1 MTKQR
6 IVVVGAG
13 VAGLAAARALR
24 RRGYS
29 VIVLEARPQIGGRI
43 LTRQVRTVP
52 APIELGAEFIHGEAP
67 ETMRVVR
74 AAGLHVEKTG
84 GDLWIAHGG
93 KLRPAN
99 FGTSVDR
106 VFRLIDP
113 RAPDESFAQFLA
125 RRPGGRALAK
135 NRVAAES
142 FVEGFH
148 AADPRS
154 IGARCLAPVH
164 GQRAGGAATT
174 AARLADGQDAIP
186 RWLAQELAG
195 VIRTRAVV
203 TEIAWSRH
211 HAQVRVRDGARGVLR
226 TVRARAVVV
235 TVPIGV
241 LHAAPNLR
249 GGIAFRPEPVSVR
262 NALSRIGMGSVTKV
276 VFAFEELPWSRIA
289 RARRGGARPDVGF
302 VRTPGGEFGV
312 WWASGS
318 RTRLA
323 VAWSGG
329 PPAAAL
335 DRRRS
340 SEIVATA
347 LQDLARGLGESRSRL
362 EKGVRGAWLHHWQ
375 HDPYSRGAYSY
386 PLVGGLHAGHALA
399 RPVEGTLFFA
409 GEATSRAWGTVEG
422 ALASGLR
429 AARQVEAALG
439 RR

>member
-1 MTKQR
+1 MTNRR

-13 VAGLAAARALR
+13 VAGLAAARALH

-29 VIVLEARPQIGGRI
+29 VIVLEARPRIGGRI
-43 LTRQVRTVP
+43 LTRHVRAVP
-52 APIELGAEFIHGEAP
+52 EPVELGAEFIHGDAP
-67 ETMRVVR
+67 HTMRVARV
-74 AAGLHVEKTG
+74 AGLHVEKSG

-99 FGTSVDR
+99 FATSVDR

-113 RAPDESFAQFLA
+113 HAPDESFAQFLA

-135 NRVAAES
+135 DRVAAES

-148 AADPRS
+148 AANPDS

-164 GQRAGGAATT
+164 GHRAGGAAST
-174 AARLADGQDAIP
+174 ASILADGQDAIP

-195 VIRTRAVV
+195 AIRTRTVV
-203 TEIAWSRH
+203 TEIAWKRH
-211 HAQVRVRDGARGVLR
+211 RVAVRTWDGTGFRRVS
-226 TVRARAVVV
+226 ARAVVV

-241 LHAAPNLR
+241 LHAPPRLR
-249 GGIAFRPEPVSVR
+249 GGIAFRPEPESVR

-276 VFAFEELPWSRIA
+276 VFAFDELPWSRLA
-289 RARRGGARPDVGF
+289 RSRRGGVRPDVGF
-302 VRTPGGEFGV
+302 VRTPGGQFGI

-318 RTRLA
+318 SRARLA

-329 PPAAAL
+329 PPAAEL
-335 DRRRS
+335 DRGRS
-340 SEIVATA
+340 PAIIATA
-347 LQDLARGLGESRSRL
+347 LRDLARGLEESRSRL
-362 EKGVRGAWLHHWQ
+362 EAGVQGAWLHDWQ
-375 HDPYSRGAYSY
+375 HDPFSRGAYSY
-386 PLVGGLHAGHALA
+386 PRVGGMNAGQALA

-409 GEATSRAWGTVEG
+409 GEATARAWGTVEG

-429 AARQVEAALG
+429 AARQVEAALSQ
-439 RR
+439 R